1 MNKERRNRIEN
12 IIIGIDYKIDKDRA
26 KEIKNE
32 IRDIQLD
39 EQIAFDN
46 MPEGLQSSERGEI
59 SEESIDLMDTAIDM
73 IDEFLSDKMK
83 RPYEEFIDYLGE
95 TLEDILYL

>member
-12 IIIGIDYKIDKDRA
+12 IINGIDYKIDKDRA

-46 MPEGLQSSERGEI
+46 MPEGLQSSERGET

-73 IDEFLSDKMK
+73 IDEFLSDKME
-83 RPYEEFIDYLGE
+83 RPYEEFIDYLSE

>member
-12 IIIGIDYKIDKDRA
+12 IINGIDYKIDKDRA

-73 IDEFLSDKMK
+73 IDEFLSDKME
-83 RPYEEFIDYLGE
+83 RPYEEFIDYLSE